1 MTKALTK
8 FRRRRRWLRVA
19 TAIAGALVAAGVYVT
34 LARAED
40 VQLDPCVQAYRTPLR
55 TALALEQS
63 GDPQMAER
71 GV

>member
-34 LARAED
+34 LA
-40 VQLDPCVQAYRTPLR
+40 
-55 TALALEQS
+55 
-63 GDPQMAER
+63 
-71 GV
+71 